1 MGVVPTNRVAR
12 IEFYEAHIAPW
23 TAAAGDIGLTV
34 GEIANIT
41 ALTEAAR
48 ASYLAA
54 EEAREASK
62 AATQTFYNA
71 VSQLGKTGSGL
82 IDTIRVYAEANN
94 NPNVYSL
101 AQIPPPSSGSPI
113 PAPGIPF
120 QPVVTLSQTGA
131 IALNWKCTNPSGAS
145 GTIYEVRRQI
155 GSGSFVFVGATGTR
169 EFIDDTIPAGSS
181 IVNYQV
187 NGLRSTVR
195 GPVAT
200 FNVRF
205 GVGGG
210 GGLTVVDST
219 PAEVKIAA

>member
-1 MGVVPTNRVAR
+1 MGLLPPSR
-12 IEFYEAHIAPW
+12 IGKVEFFESRLGAW
-23 TAAAGDIGLTV
+23 TEHDTDIGLTAGAV
-34 GEIANIT
+34 SNLT

-48 ASYLAA
+48 AAFLAA
-54 EEAREASK
+54 EEARIASK
-62 AATQTFYNA
+62 GATEAFYTAVAAMA
-71 VSQLGKTGSGL
+71 KSGTSM
-82 IDTIRVYAEANN
+82 IETIRVYADVNN
-94 NPNVYSL
+94 NPNVFVL
-101 AQIPPPSSGSPI
+101 AGIPAPSSGSPI
-113 PAPGIPF
+113 GPPGTPF

-131 IALNWKCTNPSGAS
+131 IALNWKCNNPSGAS

-155 GSGSFVFVGATGTR
+155 GSGNFVFVGATGTR

-219 PAEVKIAA
+219 NAEVKMAA

>member
-1 MGVVPTNRVAR
+1 MGLLPPSRVGK
-12 IEFYEAHIAPW
+12 IEFFESHINPW
-23 TAAAGDIGLTV
+23 TEHAADIGVTPSSVANLTS
-34 GEIANIT
+34 
-41 ALTEAAR
+41 LTEAAR
-48 ASYLAA
+48 AAFLAA
-54 EEAREASK
+54 EEARQASK
-62 AATQTFYNA
+62 AATEAFYTA
-71 VSQLGKTGSGL
+71 VSSMAKSGTAM
-82 IDTIRVYAEANN
+82 IETIRVFADVNN
-94 NPNVYSL
+94 NPNVFVL
-101 AQIPPPSSGSPI
+101 AEIPAPSSGSPVG
-113 PAPGIPF
+113 PPGTPF

-131 IALNWKCTNPSGAS
+131 VTLNWKCNNPSGAS

-155 GSGSFVFVGATGTR
+155 GSGNFVFVGATGTR

-219 PAEVKIAA
+219 NAEVKMAA